1 MKKTI
6 SIITL
11 VSLLFLTSCGKETV
25 EKEVEKKDFAVH
37 VTEFK
42 DFTSEAILD
51 KTWKISSSQDINMTS
66 NVSGRVGNI
75 LVREWDKVNQWEILA
90 VIDDTIANYWISLSR
105 AKNSLDRA
113 KINYDSQKIN
123 LDKAVFDT
131 DINLKK
137 LKSNLV
143 ALKEDTDENLKNAE
157 SDLENSDYTLA
168 DSKSALELQKLDNA
182 IKKAELDYQ
191 NKIVAD
197 NESLEWFYSS
207 IKKEYNAMR
216 IFLDDVVE
224 FSDELLW
231 VTERNKD
238 KNDNIDIYLG
248 AKDSAQKS
256 ETKDQLK
263 SLIAYQKNTFN
274 PYDINS
280 VDSEEELIDA
290 LTKISDSFNF
300 SKDLLNDLELTL
312 NNSIESVNVLSSLD
326 LANYQGVVNGYQAA
340 LQWNYTSFLA
350 FDNWVNS
357 FLRTYQQNQKSILES
372 ISLLKKDREIAKKS
386 IVVGWDKA
394 LVGLNKVKISSQD
407 AIRSL
412 ELQVESAKNAYDNAI
427 KTRDVSLRSLKNA
440 IRESE
445 LALAQAQKEYSKLT
459 VRSPISWTISS
470 ISIDIGQEV
479 QPGMSVFSVQNNAD
493 NEVEIAFSKDE
504 LPYVK
509 VWNSAFVQY
518 DGNTL
523 SGSVHT
529 LSTIADKNLKYKSKI
544 QLFKATSLLW
554 DIVSVKIPLRLEK
567 QLIPVNIVT
576 IQNDGTGI
584 ISVFEE
590 DTIKRKKITLG
601 KIYGDVI
608 EVTSGLE
615 QNEKIITNYV
625 DNFDSEKF
633 NIKIQ

>member
-601 KIYGDVI
+601 EIYGDVI